1 MWYRKARYI
10 MMFSGLLALGACD
23 VIAGPEDS
31 SQISLSVAVAQNGAA
46 TVAARDIIQGQ
57 DGLELVLTRVAI
69 VLRDIELTR
78 KFRDQCLDGLSGDAC
93 ERFSVGPAVFE
104 VPMDGSVDQILVADV
119 PPDTY
124 EELRFE
130 IHRLS
135 GDRPEAREILEKH
148 PELAETSVLVVGTF
162 NGEPFEFRETLS
174 EVQRVE
180 FDTPLVVEEG
190 SGSTNLTLTLDLAD
204 WFLDSKGRLLDPRTI
219 GESSDRDR
227 IRENI
232 RRSLRAFEDSDR
244 DGRDR
249 NNDGGDGG

>member
-1 MWYRKARYI
+1 MALG
-10 MMFSGLLALGACD
+10 GLLFLGACD

-31 SQISLSVAVAQNGAA
+31 SRISLSVAVSQNGAA
-46 TVAARDIIQGQ
+46 TVAARDMIQSE
-57 DGLELVLTRVAI
+57 DGAELVLTRVAI

-78 KFRDQCLDGLSGDAC
+78 KFRDQCIDGLSGDDC

-104 VPMDGSVDQILVADV
+104 VPMDGSVEQVLAADV

-124 EELRFE
+124 EELEFE

-135 GDRPEAREILEKH
+135 GDAAEAAAILAQY
-148 PELAETSVLVVGTF
+148 PELAETSILVEGTF
-162 NGEPFEFRETLS
+162 NGEAFEYRERLS
-174 EVQRVE
+174 ETQEIE

-190 SGSTNLTLTLDLAD
+190 SGSTNLTLTFDVGG
-204 WFLDSKGRLLDPRTI
+204 WFIGAGGALLDPRVA
-219 GESSDRDR
+219 GESGNRER
-227 IRENI
+227 IRDNI

-249 NNDGGDGG
+249 D